1 MLHRGIVESHKL
13 EGSKP
18 ILFVYPFIVAAVA
31 FAVDVAIWPPKLIH
45 GFACVGG

>member
-1 MLHRGIVESHKL
+1 MCKTDVD
-13 EGSKP
+13 P
-18 ILFVYPFIVAAVA
+18 NVFFLFVYPFIVAAVA